1 MSFEIHFIT
10 VVIERNTQTNDF
22 QDAFLAFQHFCDM
35 LDPAYNL
42 CCLVTNDDE
51 GLVRRVSVVRF
62 FMNKE
67 SLSMLFLCFL

>member
-22 QDAFLAFQHFCDM
+22 HDAFLAFQHFCDM
-35 LDPAYNL
+35 LDPAFNL

-51 GLVRRVSVVRF
+51 RLVRRVSVVRF
-62 FMNKE
+62 SMNKE
-67 SLSMLFLCFL
+67 SLSMLFVCFL